1 MNSNIWVLTLADSVA
16 IATTLVLAA
25 LGVILNEKAGVLNLG
40 VEGILLMAAVS
51 AFLMSDNI
59 ASPWLALL
67 VAVAVGA
74 TLGLVHAILCVSMR
88 ANQIVAGLAM
98 VIFGTGLSQFLGKT
112 VEGVPRPVR
121 LETLDLGPLSD
132 LPALGPILFSQGS
145 LTYLSW
151 ILAAAVALFLVRTR
165 PGLSLRATGESPATV
180 DAQGL
185 SVLAIRYAATVASGA
200 FIGLA
205 GGYYMLA
212 RATAW
217 NQAATTAGIGWIALA
232 LVVFAG
238 WRPGRMVF
246 GALLFGFALQV
257 PYTLQAEQITW
268 IPPALMQTFPYLL
281 TVVVLIVMSTPKARA
296 RFGAPA
302 SLGLPFV
309 RDER

>member
-1 MNSNIWVLTLADSVA
+1 VNSNIWVLTVADSVA
-16 IATTLVLAA
+16 IATTLILAA
-25 LGVILNEKAGVLNLG
+25 LGVILNERAGVLNLG
-40 VEGILLMAAVS
+40 VEGMLLMAAVS
-51 AFLMSDNI
+51 AFLMSDFI
-59 ASPWLALL
+59 ASPWLAL
-67 VAVAVGA
+67 AVATGVGA
-74 TLGLVHAILCVSMR
+74 VLGAVHALLCVSMR
-88 ANQIVAGLAM
+88 ANQIVAGLAL

-121 LETLDLGPLSD
+121 LDALEIAGLADIPLLGPV
-132 LPALGPILFSQGS
+132 LFSQGV
-145 LTYLSW
+145 LTYASW
-151 ILAAAVALFLVRTR
+151 ALAGVVALFLTHTR
-165 PGLSLRATGESPATV
+165 PGLGLRAVGESPATV

-185 SVLAIRYAATVASGA
+185 SVLAIRYAATIASGA

-217 NQAATTAGIGWIALA
+217 NQAATTAGIGWIALG

-238 WRPGRMVF
+238 WRPGRVVF

-257 PYTLQAEQITW
+257 PFTLQAEQVRW
-268 IPPALMQTFPYLL
+268 LPPEIMATFPYVL
-281 TVVVLIVMSTPKARA
+281 TVTVLIAMSTPRARA
-296 RFGAPA
+296 RFGAPV